1 MDLSLLFKGFVL
13 GLAIAAPVGP
23 IGILCIRR
31 TLSRGRAV
39 GLVSGLGA
47 ATADAVYGM
56 VAGLGLT
63 ILTDRLFQAQT
74 WMRSIGG
81 LYLGYLGVKTFL
93 APPPDQEVQASG
105 GGIAGAFV
113 STFALTV
120 SNPMTAL
127 SFLAAF
133 ASSDSMTSRE
143 NVLLLVL
150 GVFSGSALWWL
161 TLSTGVSLLRGRF
174 TVRTMRWVNR
184 LAGTALVLFAAVALV
199 GLVQMSL

>member
-1 MDLSLLFKGFVL
+1 MDTTLYLKGFLL

-31 TLSRGRAV
+31 TLVRGRVA

-56 VAGLGLT
+56 IAGLGLT
-63 ILTDRLFQAQT
+63 ILTDRLVEAQT
-74 WMRSIGG
+74 WMRLIGG
-81 LYLGYLGVKTFL
+81 LYLGYLGAKTFL
-93 APPPDQEVQASG
+93 APPPDQEIQASQK
-105 GGIAGAFV
+105 GIAGAYL
-113 STFALTV
+113 STFALTMT
-120 SNPMTAL
+120 NPMTIF

-133 ASSDSMTSRE
+133 ASADGLASGE
-143 NVLLLVL
+143 NILLLVS

-174 TVRTMRWVNR
+174 TTRAMRWVNR
-184 LAGTALVLFAAVALV
+184 LAGIALVTFAAVALV
-199 GLVQMSL
+199 GLI

>member
-23 IGILCIRR
+23 VGILCIRR
-31 TLSRGRAV
+31 TLSHGRVV

-47 ATADAVYGM
+47 ATADAVYGV

-63 ILTDRLFQAQT
+63 ILTDRLIETQT
-74 WMRSIGG
+74 WMRLIGG
-81 LYLGYLGVKTFL
+81 LYLGYLGAKTFL
-93 APPPDQEVQASG
+93 APPPDQEAQASHK
-105 GGIAGAFV
+105 GIAGAYV
-113 STFALTV
+113 STFALTIT
-120 SNPMTAL
+120 NPMTIF

-133 ASSDSMTSRE
+133 ASADGLASRE
-143 NVLLLVL
+143 NVLLLVC

-174 TVRTMRWVNR
+174 TARSMHWVNR
-184 LAGTALVLFAAVALV
+184 IAGIAIIAFAAVALV
-199 GLVQMSL
+199 GLL

>member
-1 MDLSLLFKGFVL
+1 MDLSLLLKGFVL

-23 IGILCIRR
+23 VGILCIRR
-31 TLSRGRAV
+31 TLSRGRVV

-63 ILTDRLFQAQT
+63 ILTDHLVEAQT
-74 WMRSIGG
+74 WMRLIGSF
-81 LYLGYLGVKTFL
+81 YLGYLGVKTFL
-93 APPPDQEVQASG
+93 APPPDPEAQASHK
-105 GGIAGAFV
+105 GIAGAYV
-113 STFALTV
+113 STFALTIT
-120 SNPMTAL
+120 NPMTIL

-133 ASSDSMTSRE
+133 ASADSLASRE
-143 NVLLLVL
+143 NVLLWVC

-174 TVRTMRWVNR
+174 TAPTMHWVNR
-184 LAGTALVLFAAVALV
+184 LAGIALVTFAAIALV
-199 GLVQMSL
+199 GMI

>member
-31 TLSRGRAV
+31 TLSRGRV
-39 GLVSGLGA
+39 TGLVSGLGA
-47 ATADAVYGM
+47 ATADAVYGV
-56 VAGLGLT
+56 VAGLGMS
-63 ILTDRLFQAQT
+63 ILTDRLIEAQT
-74 WMRSIGG
+74 WMRLIGS

-93 APPPDQEVQASG
+93 TPPPDQETQASHK
-105 GGIAGAFV
+105 GIAGAYV
-113 STFALTV
+113 STFALTIT
-120 SNPMTAL
+120 NPMTIF

-133 ASSDSMTSRE
+133 ASAEGMASGG
-143 NVLLLVL
+143 NILLLVC

-174 TVRTMRWVNR
+174 TARTMRWVNR
-184 LAGTALVLFAAVALV
+184 LAGIALVIFAVVALI
-199 GLVQMSL
+199 GLI